1 MSIVSMQL
9 SSHVL
14 RCKMSRWGTSDESGL
29 PCTLCSKQVKCFEY
43 NSSIQCFTFDHIWL
57 CFPHIFHLNPILAQI
72 SLTITM
78 YTLNFTS
85 ISKALE
91 HRESLLIFTLRG
103 MEYFQSYKSY
113 LTIEDYSKLY
123 VSLSLSLCLGL
134 FVGAFWFCIW

>member
-1 MSIVSMQL
+1 MAHCDVRQGVGEQVMRVINYIAHFALNKAWESRYHTLVQCSLWAHPTMLSMC
-9 SSHVL
+9 L
-14 RCKMSRWGTSDESGL
+14 R
-29 PCTLCSKQVKCFEY
+29 P
-43 NSSIQCFTFDHIWL
+43 
-57 CFPHIFHLNPILAQI
+57 NPILAQI

-134 FVGAFWFCIW
+134 FVGAF